1 MGNYK
6 IERREL
12 PVVGAGGHYYLTL
25 VDDQG
30 NLVSEMHGLAT
41 AANGETKP
49 TGSTLLGDTIEY
61 YEFTRG
67 QPNHDDNGVE
77 YRGNDA
83 GWSGYYDKG
92 HPSEVIAS
100 GDEQAITDLWNKA
113 RTAGEAINEQDIGYS
128 FYGGGENEGNSNSV
142 NKTLLDA
149 MGKAGHDLSWRLT
162 PGDEKNLLN
171 PPPNPFDKHQA
182 EDGLGLPFIDPR
194 VGVKFTGSQ
203 KSSSP
208 LVLDLDGDGIEI
220 RQLGSSD
227 RMAFD
232 LNADGIR
239 TRTAWASPDDGLL
252 ALDRDGNGR
261 IDTGRELF
269 GDSTLL
275 RSGKLAADGYAA
287 LADLDNVKDGLIN
300 GQDAVFDRLRIWRDL
315 DQNGISA
322 ANELFTLG
330 QLGISEIQLAKT
342 TSSETLTDG
351 TRLDGRATFTMNGE
365 SHAYTDAWFAENR
378 FHGQIVTSSPLPDD
392 IKNLPDMRGSG
403 AVANLLQ
410 AAAQSPELQVILTRF
425 SQATTHDAQMA
436 LIAPL
441 LKAWS
446 DTSPLTTVSE
456 WEAAGHTVS
465 YSFYGQ
471 DATGNALWKQR
482 LSVLEA
488 FNGENYRSLAKT
500 GTTRISTASDR
511 QALLQQSYDALSQ
524 SVYGA
529 LVIQTRLL
537 PYLEAIVPAP
547 SGNESGE
554 LRLDASGLNAML
566 EERKQ
571 QDSGNALLDL
581 ADLTRFGSHILSAT
595 SFDATG
601 KLRAWVSE
609 LAPDAPVVAALN
621 DLGVLWPGSNTTGSK
636 SADIYLGDQAANR
649 FSGGDGDDI
658 LDGGDGND
666 RLSGGDGRDT
676 LIGGNGNDVLNGGA
690 GSDTLIDTS
699 STSNDVFVWGRGKG
713 DDVVEDAGGIDRL
726 DVAADVTADQIWLG
740 RSSNDLTL
748 ALIDSR
754 ETFTIKD
761 WFSAADHQVEFIRL
775 ADGKTLTPDKV
786 SPLVD
791 AMAAMSVVPVGHSSL
806 LGTSQPALGELIAS
820 SWQ

>member
-12 PVVGAGGHYYLTL
+12 PVIGAGGHYYLTL
-25 VDDQG
+25 VDDNG
-30 NLVSEMHGLAT
+30 KLVSEMHGLAT
-41 AANGETKP
+41 SDDGKTKP
-49 TGSTLLGDTIEY
+49 IGSTLLGDTVEF
-61 YEFTRG
+61 YEFNATTGSLDSDGRPYSG
-67 QPNHDDNGVE
+67 G
-77 YRGNDA
+77 GA

-113 RTAGEAINEQDIGYS
+113 RTAGAAINEQDIGYS
-128 FYGGGENEGNSNSV
+128 FYGGGKNEGNSNSV

-149 MGKAGHDLSWRLT
+149 MGKTGHDLSWRLT
-162 PGDEKNLLN
+162 PGDGKNLLN
-171 PPPNPFDKHQA
+171 PTPNPFDKHQDEGA
-182 EDGLGLPFIDPR
+182 LGLPFIDPR

-203 KSSSP
+203 RSSSP

-220 RQLGSSD
+220 RQLDGSD

-275 RSGKLAADGYAA
+275 RNGKLAANGYAA
-287 LADLDNVKDGLIN
+287 LADLDNVKDGVIN

-315 DQNGISA
+315 NQNGISA

-342 TSSETLTDG
+342 ASSETLADG
-351 TRLDGRATFTMNGE
+351 TRLDGRATFTMHGE
-365 SHAYTDAWFAENR
+365 SHAYTDAWFAEDR
-378 FHGQIVTSSPLPDD
+378 FHGQIVTSSTLPDD
-392 IKNLPDMRGSG
+392 IKNLPDMLGSG
-403 AVANLLQ
+403 AVANLSQ
-410 AAAQSPELQVILTRF
+410 AAAQSTALRDILTRF
-425 SQATTHDAQMA
+425 SQASTHDAQMA

-441 LKAWS
+441 LKAWA

-456 WEAAGHTVS
+456 WEAAGHAVS

-471 DATGNALWKQR
+471 DAAGNALWKQR

-488 FNGENYRSLAKT
+488 FNGENYRTLAKT
-500 GTTRISTASDR
+500 GKTSISTASDR

-529 LVIQTRLL
+529 LAIQTRLL

-581 ADLTRFGSHILSAT
+581 VDLARFGSHILQAT
-595 SFDATG
+595 AFDATG
-601 KLRAWVSE
+601 KLRSWISE
-609 LAPDAPVVAALN
+609 LAPEAPVVRTLN
-621 DLGVLWPGSNTTGSK
+621 ELGVLWPGADTTGTK
-636 SADIYLGDQAANR
+636 SADIYLGNHAANR

-666 RLSGGDGRDT
+666 RLSGGDGNDT

-690 GSDTLIDTS
+690 GNDTLIDKS
-699 STSNDVFVWGRGKG
+699 ATSNDVFVWGRGKG
-713 DDVVEDAGGIDRL
+713 DDVVLDAGGIDRL
-726 DVAADVTADQIWLG
+726 DVADGVTADQIWLG
-740 RSSNDLTL
+740 RTSNDLTL

-754 ETFTIKD
+754 ETFTIKG
-761 WFSAADHQVEFIRL
+761 WFSAVDHQVELIRL

-791 AMAAMSVVPVGHSSL
+791 AMAAMSAVPVGQSTL
-806 LGTSQPALGELIAS
+806 LSANQPALAALITS